1 MKLNS
6 QDLEKIT
13 GLTLDYYNR
22 HAEDFWEGTRNHDV
36 SQNIAAMLQHI
47 QGEPPFTIVRPPR
60 PERGA
65 DPGSG
70 MTPSIVDKSPKIVA
84 RFK

>member
-13 GLTLDYYNR
+13 DLTLEYYNR

-36 SQNIAAMLQHI
+36 SQNIAAMLKYI
-47 QGEPPFTIVRPPR
+47 EIERPFTILDFG
-60 PERGA
+60 RG
-65 DPGSG
+65 PGSDLKAFTELG
-70 MTPSIVDKSPKIVA
+70 HLATGLEGHGA
-84 RFK
+84 RP